1 MEPSSSLPVIGVVPS
16 WVPDSN
22 AFSLRHHYTEAI
34 AAAGGVPLVL
44 PFSRDGRIYESLF
57 PLVDGFLLS
66 GGDDIDP
73 TLYGA
78 WRRDD
83 HRVGDLEGASHCT
96 GGGQGAASCQGP
108 AGPMGVAASPALD
121 KDGRGVLDPQGRPW
135 SRRPDSLP
143 AREEVEGLI
152 LAYAQRLDIPVLGI
166 CRGMQMMNVFFGGTL
181 YGDLAER
188 QGAQEAA
195 GAVVHWQSEAYDQPT
210 HFVDIQAG
218 SRLAQVL
225 GAGRILANSMHHQGV
240 RDLAPALRAT
250 AFGPDGLVEGVELPG
265 STFILGVQW
274 HPEFF
279 AGDASMG
286 PLFGA
291 LVRACRERGAQCGAP
306 LRKAPDHRWP
316 TISFA

>member
-83 HRVGDLEGASHCT
+83 HRVGDLEGAWNCT
-96 GGGQGAASCQGP
+96 GGGLGA
-108 AGPMGVAASPALD
+108 
-121 KDGRGVLDPQGRPW
+121 
-135 SRRPDSLP
+135 
-143 AREEVEGLI
+143 
-152 LAYAQRLDIPVLGI
+152 AYAQRLDIPVLGI